1 MSTYEFIVNSRDHR
15 PEASDVEA
23 GNKSTANR
31 KLFKVQIPTIL
42 HLLNVHGGGGGGGDS
57 HIKVMGELIR
67 YLERNPWAWLLADNF
82 TPQGVPKQNIT

>member
-42 HLLNVHGGGGGGGDS
+42 HLLNVHGGGG
-57 HIKVMGELIR
+57 
-67 YLERNPWAWLLADNF
+67 
-82 TPQGVPKQNIT
+82 TPI